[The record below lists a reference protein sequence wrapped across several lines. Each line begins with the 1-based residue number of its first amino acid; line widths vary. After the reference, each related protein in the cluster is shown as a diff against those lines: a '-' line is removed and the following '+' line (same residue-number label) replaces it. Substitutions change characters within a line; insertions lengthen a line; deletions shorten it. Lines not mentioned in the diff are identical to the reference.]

1 MKLDPDKFYMMPLIM
16 GPIGDRKEGMQ
27 SFYGK
32 VHILGFQYV
41 TEADSITPLLP
52 DCYTVAQEPLVG
64 VMFSY
69 YDGVS
74 FMAGQGYNVAAV
86 RVAARFDG
94 AKDHVDGDYYLILFE
109 DHGLPI
115 VTGREL
121 SGIPK
126 MYGDIPPIETLSNG
140 NMRCQTSFLGNTI
153 FGLEISQLKEQ
164 NRAARAAAEK
174 MMNARP
180 MLGYKYIPSYE
191 GPPDVSYPVTLRYE
205 MKIDKLWLGN
215 TGSVF
220 FGELEGLMG
229 TVANPVKNVIE
240 ALKSLA
246 VKEVKQTIQLQG
258 SMVLRNDLS
267 QQLV

>member
-1 MKLDPDKFYMMPLIM
+1 MKLDSDKFYMMPLIM
-16 GPIGDRKEGMQ
+16 GPVGDRKEGMR

-32 VHILGFQYV
+32 VHSLGFQYL
-41 TEADSITPLLP
+41 TDADSIIPLLP

-74 FMAGQGYNVAAV
+74 FMAGQGYNVASV

-94 AKDHVDGDYYLILFE
+94 KKDHVDGDYYLILFE

-121 SGIPK
+121 SGMPK
-126 MYGDIPPIETLSNG
+126 MYGDIPPIETLSKG
-140 NMRCQTSFLGNTI
+140 KMRCQTSFLGNII
-153 FGLEISQLKEQ
+153 FGLEIGPLKEQ
-164 NRAARAAAEK
+164 SKNVCEVAEK
-174 MMNARP
+174 KMNERP

-205 MKIDKLWLGN
+205 MKIDKLLLGN

-220 FGELEGLMG
+220 FGELEGLLK
-229 TVANPVKNVIE
+229 TVANPIKCGID
-240 ALKSLA
+240 ALKSLV

-267 QQLV
+267 QRLI